1 MEVFLRITDIRP
13 ICSRWEDY
21 HGRETGMTHESSEQR
36 KQMQVPEFKTEEEAR
51 EFILENGFELS
62 DEQLDQVVGG
72 IGLPNLE
79 SLIAEL
85 MQMIAPENATLSR
98 R

>member
-1 MEVFLRITDIRP
+1 
-13 ICSRWEDY
+13 
-21 HGRETGMTHESSEQR
+21 MTHESSEQR